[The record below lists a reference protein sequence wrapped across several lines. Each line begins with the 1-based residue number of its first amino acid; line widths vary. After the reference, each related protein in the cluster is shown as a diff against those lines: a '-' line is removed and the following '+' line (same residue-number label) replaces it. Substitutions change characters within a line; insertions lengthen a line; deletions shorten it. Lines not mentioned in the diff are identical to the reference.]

1 MKNIKIVSCDDSNKW
16 YASFVGQVVP
26 LIEEE
31 EQEYKSREPSG
42 FINFVSKSDAE
53 VTEAN
58 SIYGI

>member
-1 MKNIKIVSCDDSNKW
+1 MKNIKIISCDDSKKW
-16 YASFVGQVVP
+16 YASLVGQVVP

>member
-1 MKNIKIVSCDDSNKW
+1 MKNIKIISCDDSKKW
-16 YASFVGQVVP
+16 YAPLVGQVVP